1 MNNLT
6 ALDLYKAA
14 ALNAYIVKGFGMNEA
29 VMLAQDAA
37 YKMRDKD
44 LERLTFEEESYG

>member
-6 ALDLYKAA
+6 TLDLYKAA
-14 ALNAYIVKGFGMNEA
+14 ALNAYIVKGFAMNEA

-37 YKMRDKD
+37 RRMCDKD
-44 LERLTFEEESYG
+44 IERQTFEEESYG